1 MFELYNIGNFG
12 FLHIINKCL
21 IGTFQCKHKAYRKV
35 FITSVLSLSFKKYKC
50 FTEYLRMKRII
61 VILALVFATYY
72 AQSQV
77 LISLLLGDKLN
88 SPNLEFGLEGGFN
101 YTNINGFE
109 ESELLR
115 NFNLGFYFDI
125 RMKENL
131 FLYTGVQV
139 KSNFGMENLT
149 ENDLKFLEAHIET
162 IKGDY
167 SQKISAFMVPILAK
181 YKFKNHMYIE
191 AGPQMGLVYK
201 GWVEFTS
208 DIDGRDVESKDYNDE
223 LLNWFNGGFA
233 LGTGYQLMK
242 GEGWTVG
249 VRYYQ
254 GLTDV
259 FKDRS
264 GTKHHSFH
272 IKVNV
277 PIGAAAAKEKG

>member
-1 MFELYNIGNFG
+1 MKKI
-12 FLHIINKCL
+12 FLLFCL
-21 IGTFQCKHKAYRKV
+21 
-35 FITSVLSLSFKKYKC
+35 VLLMQS
-50 FTEYLRMKRII
+50 
-61 VILALVFATYY
+61 AH
-72 AQSQV
+72 SQV

-101 YTNINGFE
+101 YTNIDGFDDT
-109 ESELLR
+109 ELLR

-125 RMKENL
+125 RMKNQW

-139 KSNFGMENLT
+139 KSNFGMENLS
-149 ENDLKFLEAHIET
+149 ENDLEFLDAHVES

-167 SQKISAFMVPILAK
+167 AQKVSAFMVPILAK
-181 YKFKNHMYIE
+181 YNFKNHMYVE
-191 AGPQMGLVYK
+191 AGPEMGLVYK

-208 DIDGRDVESKDYNDE
+208 DVDGRDVESKDYNDE

-233 LGTGYQLMK
+233 LGAGYRLMK

-249 VRYYQ
+249 LRYYQ